1 MCADITPKT
10 IVLETNLQKKKKTV
24 MMTTVHIVDK
34 RIKIEVKSKETSAD
48 KKMTLHTLHLNPFL
62 N

>member
-1 MCADITPKT
+1 
-10 IVLETNLQKKKKTV
+10 